1 MAGPIINGVAY
12 DFANVEVNVNGDTFV
27 DVSKIDYSDPLE
39 PGRQYG
45 THPQATSRS
54 TGQLKPSASMTLAK
68 ATANAIRAK
77 LGNGYKLVK
86 FDVVV
91 TYAAEGQDLITDSLK
106 GVRIK
111 DDKSSA
117 SGTDPLNEDW
127 DLDPMSI
134 LRNGLSSIPNPLY

>member
-12 DFANVEVNVNGDTFV
+12 DFANCEININGDTFV

-54 TGQLKPSASMTLAK
+54 TGQLKPTASMTVAK
-68 ATANAIRAK
+68 ATAVAIRAK
-77 LGNGYKLVK
+77 LGPGYKTK
-86 FDVVV
+86 RFDIVVN
-91 TYAAEGQDLITDSLK
+91 YSAEGQDMITDTLT

-111 DDKSSA
+111 DCKASA
-117 SGTDPLNEDW
+117 SGTDPLNEDF
-127 DLDPMSI
+127 DLDPAAI
-134 LRNGLSSIPNPLY
+134 LMNGLSSIPNPLY